1 MDGRGVT
8 AIVLTHDEAPN
19 IGRTL
24 EQLRWC
30 AEVLVVDSGS
40 NDGTLEIVRG
50 FANVRVLERA
60 FDSFDA
66 QRNFAI
72 DHAGSAWLLLL
83 DADYWLTPAL
93 VDEIAALVPAPE
105 VVGYRVHFRYCVE
118 GRPLRGSLY
127 PDRVALFR
135 RGAGRYVRDGHAEQL
150 QITGPIGRLKHP
162 VWHDDR
168 KSLARWLAAQDR
180 YAQAE
185 VRKLLDTPQASLN
198 RADRIR
204 SWIWLAPILVFFYT
218 LLIKRT
224 LFDGWRGWL
233 YTWQRVLA
241 EVLLAIRLVEA
252 RLRTQRDSPVDQ

>member
-1 MDGRGVT
+1 MDGGAVT

-30 AEVLVVDSGS
+30 GEVLVVDSGS
-40 NDGTLEIVRG
+40 TDGTLEIVRG
-50 FANVRVLERA
+50 FANVRVLERR

-66 QRNFAI
+66 QRNFAMGQ
-72 DHAGSAWLLLL
+72 AASTWLLLL
-83 DADYWLTPAL
+83 DADYWLTPEL
-93 VDEIAALVPAPE
+93 IDEIAALAPAAE
-105 VVGYRVHFRYCVE
+105 VLGYRVRFRYCVE
-118 GRPLRGSLY
+118 GKPLRGSLY

-135 RGAGRYVRDGHAEQL
+135 RGAGVYVRDGHAEQL
-150 QITGPIGRLKHP
+150 RIAGPIGTLRHP
-162 VWHDDR
+162 IWHDDR
-168 KSLARWLAAQDR
+168 KPLSRWLTAQDR

-185 VRKLLDTPQASLN
+185 VRKLLDTPQAMLN

-204 SWIWLAPILVFFYT
+204 RWIWLAPILVFFYT
-218 LLIKRT
+218 LLVKRT
-224 LFDGWRGWL
+224 LFDGWRGWH

-252 RLRTQRDSPVDQ
+252 RLRESRQ